1 MKELIA
7 KLKQYDLGFIFT
19 IFGLLIFGVIHMVSI
34 IIEFSWLSLNY
45 MMFCY
50 IFIAIMLVVRYLI
63 NKDKMT
69 ITYLVVAIS
78 FIILLIPLTVTLV
91 ETIKSGGKP
100 NFIFDWIIYGYA
112 LFAFLKMGFAIKDLV
127 QKKKSNSEIF
137 GWLNIIY
144 SVFTMYML
152 EVALIATF
160 GEGDISMLYME
171 IASLVAIMLLNVYL
185 IVKYFVLYNKV
196 KRRIENNT

>member
-34 IIEFSWLSLNY
+34 IIDFSWLSLNY

>member
-1 MKELIA
+1 
-7 KLKQYDLGFIFT
+7 
-19 IFGLLIFGVIHMVSI
+19 MVSI